1 MSRFDEQQYNTYHQQ
16 SLFADPHTFTFPQYG
31 TGREK
36 TPESLVNHS
45 GYSPTPLTATPP
57 LSRNPSRPPE
67 PLRDQPPE
75 HMLYDD
81 GSLSNSPT
89 DSVKTP
95 NDESFEVDMLD
106 DTDVRNYYQ
115 GVSMSTQVSHNV
127 IPAMDQ
133 SMLLPNGTFSDYG
146 RSKY

>member
-1 MSRFDEQQYNTYHQQ
+1 MSRFDEQQYTTYHQQ
-16 SLFADPHTFTFPQYG
+16 SLYVEPHAFTFTQYG
-31 TGREK
+31 TGRDK

-81 GSLSNSPT
+81 GISNSPT

-95 NDESFEVDMLD
+95 NDESFEVEML
-106 DTDVRNYYQ
+106 DTDVRNFYQ
-115 GVSMSTQVSHNV
+115 GVSMSTQVSHNA

-133 SMLLPNGTFSDYG
+133 SMLLPDGTFSDYG
-146 RSKY
+146 RSKL